1 MAPGHELEQ
10 CARAWCAKQKSARR
24 GRAGRLR
31 IGLVTTPKEVLVRA
45 AARNNAE
52 WCATMC
58 RSQGVTGEFGAQ
70 AWVAPART
78 PLYYP
83 DAVTLVPCA
92 DRAELVARIDTAA
105 AGASVK
111 DSFADLDLIEA
122 GFRVLF
128 EAQWIYRPASASTT
142 SSDPAWT
149 VVDTPDTLRAWAL
162 AWDNGDGNADLFRP
176 ALLDDPATFVLAGQS
191 ADGRLVAGAV
201 ASRSDQVVG
210 ISNVFALD
218 GGTDAAWPVVLDAAN
233 ELFPT
238 LPVVGYQ
245 QGDGLAAAVRHG
257 FEPVGPLRV
266 WLHGL

>member
-1 MAPGHELEQ
+1 
-10 CARAWCAKQKSARR
+10 
-24 GRAGRLR
+24 
-31 IGLVTTPKEVLVRA
+31 VTTPKELLVQA
-45 AARNNAE
+45 TARNNAE
-52 WCATMC
+52 WCATMS
-58 RSQGVTGEFGAQ
+58 RSHGLAGEFGAQ
-70 AWVAPART
+70 AWAAPART
-78 PLYYP
+78 PLLYP
-83 DAVTLVPCA
+83 DAVTLVPSA
-92 DRAELVARIDTAA
+92 DRAELVARIDTVA

-111 DSFADLDLIEA
+111 DSFADVDLVEA

-128 EAQWIYRPASASTT
+128 EAQWIHRPASAPTT
-142 SSDPAWT
+142 SSDLAWT
-149 VVDTPDTLRAWAL
+149 VVGTPDTLRAWAL

-218 GGTDAAWPVVLDAAN
+218 GGPDAAWPVVLDAAN

-238 LPVVGYQ
+238 LPVVGYA
-245 QGDGLAAAVRHG
+245 QGDDLATAVRHG

-266 WLHGL
+266 WLHGYAA